1 MEVTLKIP
9 PDLQKDIEY
18 IPKQTLP
25 EVLVT
30 LIQEGINNRVETATP
45 KEVGNEFGM
54 EMITAL
60 ISKLETAGTLGN
72 SGCSES
78 DLQEKP
84 DVLEESSIDVNISKV
99 IVEDIEDDE
108 SLDDFMDLMK

>member
-30 LIQEGINNRVETATP
+30 LIQEGINNRVVTEEP
-45 KEVGNEFGM
+45 EEVGNEFGL
-54 EMITAL
+54 EMITTL
-60 ISKLETAGTLGN
+60 ISKLEATGTLGK
-72 SGCSES
+72 SGCFEGE
-78 DLQEKP
+78 LQEKP
-84 DVLEESSIDVNISKV
+84 VVLEESSVDMNISKV
-99 IVEDIEDDE
+99 IIEDIEDDE